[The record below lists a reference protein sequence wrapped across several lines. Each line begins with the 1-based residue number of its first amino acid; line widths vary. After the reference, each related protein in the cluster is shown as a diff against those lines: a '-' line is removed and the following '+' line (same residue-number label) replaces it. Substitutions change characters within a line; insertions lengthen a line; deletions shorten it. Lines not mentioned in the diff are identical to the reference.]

1 MVGLMKNINRIA
13 RCAEQY
19 RNDRLEPF
27 GLTGSQYSVI
37 LSVCREPGITQ
48 DRLSELVYI
57 NKSNVARQL
66 SQLEENG
73 YVTREQG
80 EKDRRTIKV
89 FPTEKSLETVPVIRP
104 GSVMEQERFASSEAS
119 TEETS
124 VSAATRG
131 TSCSPTCS
139 VVTTSPSSH
148 KTLAG

>member
-80 EKDRRTIKV
+80 EKDRRTIKG
-89 FPTEKSLETVPVIRP
+89 FRKEKSLETVPVIRDTLR
-104 GSVMEQERFASSEAS
+104 QWSEYI
-119 TEETS
+119 TEGFDES
-124 VSAATRG
+124 EKEILLAMLEKMKDRAAEYLEKG
-131 TSCSPTCS
+131 YIA
-139 VVTTSPSSH
+139 
-148 KTLAG
+148 KGKED

>member
-37 LSVCREPGITQ
+37 LSVCREPAITQ
-48 DRLSELVYI
+48 DRLTELVYI
-57 NKSNVARQL
+57 NKSNVAGQL

-89 FPTEKSLETVPVIRP
+89 FPTEKSLETVPVIRDTLR
-104 GSVMEQERFASSEAS
+104 QWSEYI
-119 TEETS
+119 TEGFDES
-124 VSAATRG
+124 EKEILLAMLEKMKDRAAEYLEKG
-131 TSCSPTCS
+131 YIA
-139 VVTTSPSSH
+139 
-148 KTLAG
+148 KGKED

>member
-80 EKDRRTIKV
+80 EKDRRMIKV
-89 FPTEKSLETVPVIRP
+89 FPTEKSLETVPVIRDTLR
-104 GSVMEQERFASSEAS
+104 QWSEYI
-119 TEETS
+119 TEGFDES
-124 VSAATRG
+124 EKEILLAMLEKMKDRAAEYLEKG
-131 TSCSPTCS
+131 YIA
-139 VVTTSPSSH
+139 
-148 KTLAG
+148 KGKED

>member
-66 SQLEENG
+66 SQLVENG

-89 FPTEKSLETVPVIRP
+89 FPTEKSLETVPVIRDTLR
-104 GSVMEQERFASSEAS
+104 QWSEYI
-119 TEETS
+119 TEGFDES
-124 VSAATRG
+124 EKEILLAMLEKMKDRAAEYLEKG
-131 TSCSPTCS
+131 YIA
-139 VVTTSPSSH
+139 
-148 KTLAG
+148 KGKED

>member
-80 EKDRRTIKV
+80 EKHRRTIKV
-89 FPTEKSLETVPVIRP
+89 FPTEKSLETVPVIRDTLR
-104 GSVMEQERFASSEAS
+104 QWSEYI
-119 TEETS
+119 TEGFDES
-124 VSAATRG
+124 EKEILLAMLEKMKDRAAEYLEKG
-131 TSCSPTCS
+131 YIA
-139 VVTTSPSSH
+139 
-148 KTLAG
+148 KGKED